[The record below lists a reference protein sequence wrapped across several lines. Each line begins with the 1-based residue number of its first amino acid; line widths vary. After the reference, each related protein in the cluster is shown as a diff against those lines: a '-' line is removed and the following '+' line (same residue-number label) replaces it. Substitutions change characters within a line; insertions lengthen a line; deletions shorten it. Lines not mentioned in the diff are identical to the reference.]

1 MTDDLKAPYGL
12 DSHVIRS
19 SKNRKRFIKVYGE
32 KDKAF
37 MKTEAIYQNTC
48 KKNKINR
55 TEGNKDGRRYYIV
68 WASGKISNY
77 FFTLNQAKYIAQKNS
92 KNKNL
97 GNPTIFE
104 ETKVGNDWIITYEQE
119 LPHYE

>member
-1 MTDDLKAPYGL
+1 MTDDSPGRCGL
-12 DSHVIRS
+12 DSRVYQS
-19 SKNRKRFIKVYGE
+19 PKDKRKFITVYGDN
-32 KDKAF
+32 DKYLLYEEYI
-37 MKTEAIYQNTC
+37 KR
-48 KKNKINR
+48 KKRKKYNR
-55 TEGNKDGRRYYIV
+55 SEGNKDGRRYCIV

-104 ETKVGNDWIITYEQE
+104 ETKDENDWIITYEQE